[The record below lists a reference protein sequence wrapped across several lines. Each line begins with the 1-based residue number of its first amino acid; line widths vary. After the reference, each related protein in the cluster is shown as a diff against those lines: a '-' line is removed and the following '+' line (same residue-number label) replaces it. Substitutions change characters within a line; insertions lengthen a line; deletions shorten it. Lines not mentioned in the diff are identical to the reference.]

1 MKQPTAA
8 AAKCPRMFHFAN
20 QYLFLF
26 VVAISLVCTTI
37 SSFVLNQ
44 TGGSFPNSVYLQTTF
59 SYNFVAPSV
68 STSYFGPSSSVG
80 KCNIMG
86 YWHTLNTA
94 AQEESIPLS
103 TKKFDQAVCT
113 DKCTVSTCGY
123 APRTNGTINLTGVSY
138 TKLTVRRGAST
149 RVPLVDI
156 GASDGLLGAADYLNF
171 PDLQMLPAVAGA
183 VVPIYN
189 IPDLLHA
196 NITAPIVL
204 SRSSLVNIF
213 MGRIQVTS
221 FFIFDE
227 LTPPSSD
234 NMYLLL
240 SLFVRHG
247 MIRVLLQTMSEIR
260 KLVCF

>member
-1 MKQPTAA
+1 
-8 AAKCPRMFHFAN
+8 MFDFTN
-20 QYLFLF
+20 PKRFLF
-26 VVAISLVCTTI
+26 VVAISLLCSA
-37 SSFVLNQ
+37 SSNYVLNQ

-59 SYNFVAPSV
+59 SYNFVAPKV
-68 STSYFGPSSSVG
+68 SISYFGPSSSVG

-94 AQEESIPLS
+94 PQEEGIPLS

-113 DKCTVSTCGY
+113 DKCTVATCGY
-123 APRTNGTINLTGVSY
+123 APRTNGTISLTGVSY

-196 NITAPIVL
+196 NITAPIIL

-221 FFIFDE
+221 
-227 LTPPSSD
+227 LPSS
-234 NMYLLL
+234 YLMNGLHSTFL
-240 SLFVRHG
+240 R
-247 MIRVLLQTMSEIR
+247 
-260 KLVCF
+260 